1 MKALSFRQPWA
12 ELVLQGRKTM
22 DLRTYNTHYR
32 GRMAIHAS
40 QTVESDRCWENDLN
54 PDNLDAGGIVG
65 TAELVDVVPLDEAA
79 YHAHQAAHLG
89 GRGWREGLY
98 GWVLAHPERLPTFIP
113 ARGRTNLFNI
123 ELDSSLTESTQPTS
137 EGSTSEESA
146 SSDADSQPTAADF
159 PETEES
165 ASSDADSVSASHH
178 RSPQRQP
185 LYNANL
191 NGTTPEKPFALHVKP
206 LEGATTD
213 YALTLRQRVVERPE
227 VERLEAAPRLET
239 IVTINGD
246 NLRAVADH
254 VIEALRK
261 ADYKATDLSL
271 ARRKPF
277 YLPEEVGV
285 RLGLVFLA
293 VKPLSKFRRVEEISY
308 GIRQMPSEEAYY
320 WYSKCTAA
328 DTAERAQ
335 KALRVLLAAE

>member
-32 GRMAIHAS
+32 GRLAIHAS
-40 QTVESDRCWENDLN
+40 QTAEVEKCWENELN

-65 TAELVDVVPLDEAA
+65 TIELVDVIPLDEAA
-79 YHAHQAAHLG
+79 YQEHMDAHLA
-89 GRGWREGLY
+89 GRRWREGLY
-98 GWVLAHPERLPTFIP
+98 GWVLARPERLPEFVP

-123 ELDSSLTESTQPTS
+123 DLDLAGSESLESRDPQSPIVRLKVHDEVANPSPTDGRRPRSGQVAQSPVTAAPPPRSKRQPTY
-137 EGSTSEESA
+137 T
-146 SSDADSQPTAADF
+146 T
-159 PETEES
+159 
-165 ASSDADSVSASHH
+165 
-178 RSPQRQP
+178 
-185 LYNANL
+185 NL
-191 NGTTPEKPFALHVKP
+191 NGTTSEKPFALHVQA
-206 LEGATTD
+206 LAGAATD
-213 YALTLRQRVVERPE
+213 YALTLLQRVVERPDSD
-227 VERLEAAPRLET
+227 PRLET
-239 IVTINGD
+239 VVALSGD

-261 ADYKATDLSL
+261 AEYKATDLSVT
-271 ARRKPF
+271 RHKPF

-285 RLGLVFLA
+285 RLGLVFLT
-293 VKPLSKFRRVEEISY
+293 VKPLTKIRRVEQISY

-335 KALRVLLAAE
+335 KALRMLLAAE

>member
-32 GRMAIHAS
+32 GRLAIHAS
-40 QTVESDRCWENDLN
+40 QTAEAEKCWENELN

-65 TAELVDVVPLDEAA
+65 TVELVDVIPLDEAA
-79 YHAHQAAHLG
+79 YQEHMEAHLA
-89 GRGWREGLY
+89 GRRWREGLY
-98 GWVLAHPERLPTFIP
+98 GWVLARPERLPELVP

-123 ELDSSLTESTQPTS
+123 DLDLAGSESLESRNPQSPVTAAPPPQAKRQPTY
-137 EGSTSEESA
+137 T
-146 SSDADSQPTAADF
+146 T
-159 PETEES
+159 
-165 ASSDADSVSASHH
+165 
-178 RSPQRQP
+178 
-185 LYNANL
+185 NL
-191 NGTTPEKPFALHVKP
+191 NGTTSEKPFALHVQA
-206 LEGATTD
+206 LAGAATD
-213 YALTLRQRVVERPE
+213 YALTLRQRVVERPDSD
-227 VERLEAAPRLET
+227 PRLET
-239 IVTINGD
+239 VVALSGD

-261 ADYKATDLSL
+261 AEYKATDLSVT
-271 ARRKPF
+271 RQKPF

-285 RLGLVFLA
+285 RLGLVFLT
-293 VKPLSKFRRVEEISY
+293 VKPLTKIRRVEQISY

>member
-22 DLRTYNTHYR
+22 DLRTYNTRYR
-32 GRMAIHAS
+32 GRIAIHVS
-40 QTVESDRCWENDLN
+40 QTVEPDRCWENDLN
-54 PDNLDAGGIVG
+54 PDNLDTGGIVG

-79 YHAHQAAHLG
+79 YNEHQAAHLG
-89 GRGWREGLY
+89 GRRWRDGLY
-98 GWVLAHPERLPTFIP
+98 GWVLAHPERLPTLVP

-123 ELDSSLTESTQPTS
+123 ELDPTALRS
-137 EGSTSEESA
+137 RT
-146 SSDADSQPTAADF
+146 SSDARF
-159 PETEES
+159 
-165 ASSDADSVSASHH
+165 ASEDADSTRETYSQADPAQSSASK
-178 RSPQRQP
+178 RKPTYS
-185 LYNANL
+185 ANL
-191 NGTTPEKPFALHVKP
+191 NGTTPEKPFALHVRP

-213 YALTLRQRVVERPE
+213 YALTLRQRVVERPDAG
-227 VERLEAAPRLET
+227 RPEAAPRLET

-261 ADYKATDLSL
+261 ADYKATDLSQ

-285 RLGLVFLA
+285 RLGLVFLT

-335 KALRVLLAAE
+335 KALRMLLAAE

>member
-12 ELVLQGRKTM
+12 ELILQGRKTM

-32 GRMAIHAS
+32 GSLAIHAS
-40 QTVESDRCWENDLN
+40 QKMETEQCKEHGLTLDD
-54 PDNLDAGGIVG
+54 LDAGGIVG
-65 TAELVDVVPLDEAA
+65 TVELVDVIPLDEVT
-79 YHAHQAAHLG
+79 YRENLEAHLA
-89 GRGWREGLY
+89 GRRWREGLY
-98 GWVLAHPERLPTFIP
+98 GWVLAHPKRLPEFMP

-123 ELDSSLTESTQPTS
+123 ELNLANAQNLETGNAQSPISNLQSPKKQKPTY
-137 EGSTSEESA
+137 T
-146 SSDADSQPTAADF
+146 T
-159 PETEES
+159 
-165 ASSDADSVSASHH
+165 
-178 RSPQRQP
+178 
-185 LYNANL
+185 NL
-191 NGTTPEKPFALHVKP
+191 NGTTPEKPFALHVKS
-206 LEGATTD
+206 LAGATTD

-227 VERLEAAPRLET
+227 SDPHLET
-239 IVTINGD
+239 VVAISGD

-261 ADYKATDLSL
+261 ADYKATDLS
-271 ARRKPF
+271 ATRQKPF

-285 RLGLVFLA
+285 RLGLVFLT
-293 VKPLSKFRRVEEISY
+293 VKPLSKFRRVEQISY